1 MDVPTD
7 ILTSGNGR
15 KAELDYLFPLTI
27 LISIGYIFICSLCF
41 HSVNVLLTPSPGQ
54 LGSYFRR
61 TGGVLGERS
70 FGSVYQL
77 REKKLALAQN
87 LRREMRWKIHFLSWT
102 LWQHSFFF
110 FAKKKKKN
118 YTEVGQLS
126 GLSRAR
132 HLFLLYLHMGQI
144 FYGS

>member
-1 MDVPTD
+1 M
-7 ILTSGNGR
+7 
-15 KAELDYLFPLTI
+15 
-27 LISIGYIFICSLCF
+27 
-41 HSVNVLLTPSPGQ
+41 NVLLTPSLGQ

-61 TGGVLGERS
+61 TGGVLGEKS

-87 LRREMRWKIHFLSWT
+87 LMREMRWKIHFLSWT

-110 FAKKKKKN
+110 CKKKKEKN
-118 YTEVGQLS
+118 YIEIERLS
-126 GLSRAR
+126 GPSRAR

-144 FYGS
+144 FYGG